1 MPDNDPGSLNA
12 AQLAA
17 QHSPEELA
25 RMVVSHRRQAVSA
38 RQHARREQDKALA
51 AMKDAAEQSA
61 KAAGLT
67 SRGSQRPPS
76 PKELAAEI
84 RLHVFN
90 ELPVPDDLK
99 RMFSRLQLAQMS
111 PQQRADYE
119 AGRQR

>member
-1 MPDNDPGSLNA
+1 MPDNSPGSLNV

-17 QHSPEELA
+17 QHTPEELA
-25 RMVVSHRRQAVSA
+25 RMVVNHRREATSA

-51 AMKDAAEQSA
+51 AMRDAAEQSA
-61 KAAGLT
+61 KAADLT
-67 SRGSQRPPS
+67 NEGSERPPG

-90 ELPVPDDLK
+90 KLPVPDELK

-111 PQQRADYE
+111 PRQRAAYE